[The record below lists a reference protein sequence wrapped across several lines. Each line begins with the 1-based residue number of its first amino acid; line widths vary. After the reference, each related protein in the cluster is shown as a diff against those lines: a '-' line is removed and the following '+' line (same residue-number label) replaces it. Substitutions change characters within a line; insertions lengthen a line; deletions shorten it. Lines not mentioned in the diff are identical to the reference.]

1 MKKLVFLF
9 FLMTGTVL
17 LSAQTP
23 QRTVQS
29 AQAAT
34 KTFVLTD
41 GKLGSVQVGQKFAN
55 IPATF
60 AGLYDKYTR
69 KVETMADMDGEWTV
83 EYYLFTL
90 AGKAIFRVDVDDN
103 KTITMLTLQS
113 GSSAIVKTQ
122 EGFSVG
128 YPVRSL
134 FAKKRMEWSTYYD
147 GEAFATSGHYTYKM
161 SSDDLINTDIPQNA
175 NQVKP
180 TAKLTAIIYSAE
192 MGY

>member
-1 MKKLVFLF
+1 MKKLFFLF
-9 FLMTGTVL
+9 LLMMGTVL
-17 LSAQTP
+17 LQAQTP
-23 QRTVQS
+23 QRTAQS
-29 AQAAT
+29 AQTAA

-41 GKLGSVQVGQKFAN
+41 GKLGPVQVGQKFAN
-55 IPATF
+55 IPAAF

-90 AGKAIFRVDVDDN
+90 AGKPIFRVDVDDN

-122 EGFSVG
+122 EGFHVG
-128 YPVRSL
+128 YSVRSL
-134 FAKKRMEWSTYYD
+134 FAKKRMEWSTYYE

-192 MGY
+192 TGY

>member
-1 MKKLVFLF
+1 MKKLFFLF
-9 FLMTGTVL
+9 LLMMGTVL
-17 LSAQTP
+17 LQAQTP
-23 QRTVQS
+23 QRTAQS
-29 AQAAT
+29 AQTAA

-41 GKLGSVQVGQKFAN
+41 GKLGPVQVGQKFAN

-90 AGKAIFRVDVDDN
+90 AGKAIFRVDVDDS
-103 KTITMLTLQS
+103 KTITMLTLQA
-113 GSSAIVKTQ
+113 GSSAIVKTP

>member
-1 MKKLVFLF
+1 M
-9 FLMTGTVL
+9 GTVL
-17 LSAQTP
+17 LQAQTP
-23 QRTVQS
+23 QRTAQS
-29 AQAAT
+29 AQTAA

-41 GKLGSVQVGQKFAN
+41 GKLGPVQVGQKFAN
-55 IPATF
+55 IPAAF

-90 AGKAIFRVDVDDN
+90 AGKAIFRVDVDDS
-103 KTITMLTLQS
+103 KTITMLTLQA
-113 GSSAIVKTQ
+113 GSSAIVKTP

>member
-1 MKKLVFLF
+1 
-9 FLMTGTVL
+9 
-17 LSAQTP
+17 
-23 QRTVQS
+23 
-29 AQAAT
+29 
-34 KTFVLTD
+34 
-41 GKLGSVQVGQKFAN
+41 
-55 IPATF
+55 
-60 AGLYDKYTR
+60 
-69 KVETMADMDGEWTV
+69 V

-90 AGKAIFRVDVDDN
+90 AGKAIFRVDVDDS
-103 KTITMLTLQS
+103 KTITMLTLQA
-113 GSSAIVKTQ
+113 GSSAIVKTP